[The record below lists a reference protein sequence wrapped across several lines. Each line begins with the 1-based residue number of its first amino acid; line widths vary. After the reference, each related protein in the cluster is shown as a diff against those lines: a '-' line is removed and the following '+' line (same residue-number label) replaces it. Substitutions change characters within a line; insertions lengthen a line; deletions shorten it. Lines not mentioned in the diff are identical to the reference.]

1 MKIVIDIP
9 EKTVNEIKDNVMF
22 ADNISSDI
30 RWDITSAIVNGTPL
44 KKGHWVGLEYDGY
57 ADGNPVYDIWECS
70 ECGWEH
76 NGEDDTLTCYC
87 PNCGANMRGDEE

>member
-30 RWDITSAIVNGTPL
+30 RWDVTNAIVNGTPL
-44 KKGHWVGLEYDGY
+44 DDVK
-57 ADGNPVYDIWECS
+57 S
-70 ECGWEH
+70 EIM
-76 NGEDDTLTCYC
+76 DKAFKD
-87 PNCGANMRGDEE
+87 ANATGFIFLGRLWKILDNIGKEREE